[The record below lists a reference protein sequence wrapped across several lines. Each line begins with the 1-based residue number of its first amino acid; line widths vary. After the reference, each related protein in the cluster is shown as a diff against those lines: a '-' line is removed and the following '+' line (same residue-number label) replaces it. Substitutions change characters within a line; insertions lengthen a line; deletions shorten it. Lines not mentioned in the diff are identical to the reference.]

1 MKRSDF
7 CCEFGLYLI
16 AVKTPYSLV
25 QKTGDYMSTVKIG
38 SDERPLGE
46 ADAQWINQQINRRR
60 DDGEDVCVIVR
71 INEPGVDV
79 TLATPSC
86 GGGGGGGR
94 KANDQESAVLSLWT
108 DRGMNQTD
116 FNGGSLVAFLSQ
128 LDRLL

>member
-1 MKRSDF
+1 
-7 CCEFGLYLI
+7 
-16 AVKTPYSLV
+16 
-25 QKTGDYMSTVKIG
+25 MSTVKIG